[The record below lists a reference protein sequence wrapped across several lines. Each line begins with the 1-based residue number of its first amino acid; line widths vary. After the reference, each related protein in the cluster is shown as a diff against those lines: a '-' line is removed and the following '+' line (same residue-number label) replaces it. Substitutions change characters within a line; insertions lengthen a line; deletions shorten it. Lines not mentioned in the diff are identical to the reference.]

1 MYFCEN
7 INGKM
12 YYYEDEIGH
21 IVRKVW
27 SGVGVYDGQSYDIV
41 KGKLKPSQPLEIRKI
56 MPYRLIDIFDAKDVN
71 DTIYVVEN
79 EVIADL
85 LCVYGYTATCF
96 NGFGKNDDLAYY
108 FANARMCFLIEDGTY
123 HMKDIEKIEERLRYF
138 TKIANKVEVAITDN
152 IVEMFNYT
160 LATPIRIKEFLK
172 KLDEMLKNTEK
183 VTDDYK
189 LSYLREKTHIWNNEE
204 DLNF

>member
-1 MYFCEN
+1 MYFLEN
-7 INGKM
+7 IDGKM
-12 YYYEDEIGH
+12 YYYEDEMGH

-27 SGVGVYDGQSYDIV
+27 SGIGIYDGESYDIV
-41 KGKLKPSQPLEIRKI
+41 KGKLKPSQPLESRKI
-56 MPYRLIDIFDAKDVN
+56 MPYGLIDIFDAKEVN

-85 LCVYGYTATCF
+85 LCIYGYTATCF
-96 NGFGKNDDLAYY
+96 NGLGKNDDLEFY
-108 FANARMCFLIEDGTY
+108 FSNTKMCFLIEDGTY
-123 HMKDIEKIEERLRYF
+123 QIEDIEKIEERLKYF
-138 TKIANKVEVAITDN
+138 TKIADTVEVAITDN
-152 IVEMFNYT
+152 IIEMFNHT

-172 KLDEMLKNTEK
+172 ELDEMLKDTEK

-204 DLNF
+204 DLKF